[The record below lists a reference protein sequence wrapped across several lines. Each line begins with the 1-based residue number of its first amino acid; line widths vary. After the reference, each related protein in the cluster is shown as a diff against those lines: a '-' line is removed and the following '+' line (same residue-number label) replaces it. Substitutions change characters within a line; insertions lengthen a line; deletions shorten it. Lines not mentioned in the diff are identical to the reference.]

1 MMGRDNLFD
10 RGRSFKVLYDNTQ
23 GLSVGTKLMYN
34 GFKIGMVRS
43 LKMDENQ
50 KIVAIVEVSSDM
62 DIPEDS
68 KIKIEAQLLGGV
80 TLKLLKGN
88 SKEFAQDGDILDPD
102 YSKDIF
108 GAINSKVLNVTNSAD
123 SLFGT
128 LNAFLHKQELHE
140 AVNNIPV
147 VLHELTSTIIE
158 IRKTISA
165 LEPALKQTSGSLSNF
180 SSNLPEYDRQLREG
194 LEHFN
199 KAGRQIDS
207 VRIKELLNNL
217 SASSEKLALM
227 LSDLNAGKGSMGKLL
242 KDEALY
248 SDIRNSNAELQ
259 RIMLDLKKYPEK
271 YIPVPGT
278 KNQRKKAKKKSLADT
293 AVWH

>member
-10 RGRSFKVLYDNTQ
+10 RGRSFKVYYDNTQ

-62 DIPEDS
+62 KIPEDS

-88 SKEFAQDGDILDPD
+88 SKDFAEDGDVLDPD
-102 YSKDIF
+102 YSKDVF
-108 GAINSKVLNVTNSAD
+108 GMINTKVVNVTNSAD
-123 SLFGT
+123 SLFNT
-128 LNAFLHKQELHE
+128 LNAFLHKQELNE
-140 AVNNIPV
+140 AVNNVPV
-147 VLHELTSTIIE
+147 VLHELTATIIE
-158 IRKTISA
+158 IRKTIAA
-165 LEPALKQTSGSLSNF
+165 LEPALKQTSNSLGAF

-199 KAGRQIDS
+199 KAGRKMDS
-207 VRIKELLNNL
+207 VRIADLLNNL
-217 SASSEKLALM
+217 STSSEKLAL
-227 LSDLNAGKGSMGKLL
+227 LLNDLNQGKGSMGKLL

-293 AVWH
+293 AIWH

>member
-10 RGRSFKVLYDNTQ
+10 RGRSFKVYYDNTQ

-62 DIPEDS
+62 SIPEDS

-88 SKEFAQDGDILDPD
+88 SKNFAEDGDVLEPD
-102 YSKDIF
+102 YSKDVF
-108 GAINSKVLNVTNSAD
+108 GMINSKVMNVTNSAD

-128 LNAFLHKQELHE
+128 LNAFLHKQELNE
-140 AVNNIPV
+140 AVNSVPI
-147 VLHELTSTIIE
+147 VLHELAATIIE
-158 IRKTISA
+158 IRKTIAA
-165 LEPALKQTSGSLSNF
+165 LEPALKQTSGSLSTF

-207 VRIKELLNNL
+207 VRIADLLNNL
-217 SASSEKLALM
+217 SMSSEKLAL
-227 LSDLNAGKGSMGKLL
+227 LLNDLNQGKGSMGKLL

-248 SDIRNSNAELQ
+248 ADIRNSNAQLQ
-259 RIMLDLKKYPEK
+259 SIMLDLKKYPEK

-278 KNQRKKAKKKSLADT
+278 KKQRKKAKKKSLADT
-293 AVWH
+293 SVWH